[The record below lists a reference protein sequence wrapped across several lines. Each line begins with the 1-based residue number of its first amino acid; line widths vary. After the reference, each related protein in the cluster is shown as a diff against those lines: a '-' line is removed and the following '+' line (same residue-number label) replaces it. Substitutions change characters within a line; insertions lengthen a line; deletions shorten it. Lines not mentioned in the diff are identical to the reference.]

1 MQTIDDAKICHLS
14 HGPGA
19 QRASSARSQ
28 VSMAFRIVLTR
39 SERANLGRI
48 VEPTTKWLRG
58 TKSRTRAPATR
69 RAQLAAYKRPL
80 LRPAGA
86 PLLRPR
92 SDPQRARAASHAQP
106 TAMDS
111 LMGMCVSRRGVW
123 QSSAAGAIVRTNDC
137 FHAVFLRRAP
147 CAAGHWAGTRHQLT
161 PARAR
166 DPGRVKKVV
175 PGMGGAKKAEG
186 GGSAATGGDDS
197 MAEMKSA
204 ASAALAENKEAVVG
218 AIDKA
223 GGEQVTRAHAES
235 AVGAAQSAHGGAPT
249 TDATPPPPAETT
261 AKAPADTK

>member
-1 MQTIDDAKICHLS
+1 
-14 HGPGA
+14 
-19 QRASSARSQ
+19 
-28 VSMAFRIVLTR
+28 
-39 SERANLGRI
+39 
-48 VEPTTKWLRG
+48 
-58 TKSRTRAPATR
+58 
-69 RAQLAAYKRPL
+69 
-80 LRPAGA
+80 
-86 PLLRPR
+86 
-92 SDPQRARAASHAQP
+92 
-106 TAMDS
+106 MDS

-123 QSSAAGAIVRTNDC
+123 QSSAAGTIVRTNDC

-147 CAAGHWAGTRHQLT
+147 CAAGHWVGTRHQLT

-186 GGSAATGGDDS
+186 GGSAATGDDS

-235 AVGAAQSAHGGAPT
+235 AVGAAQSALGGAPT